1 MVTSLR
7 KSAKQNLYMIEPAT
21 TNVVQATH
29 ETGHLHPHVI
39 TGTGHKVVFTVEVR
53 NFLKPCKMKRLPTI
67 CKLRVQQ
74 LLKCCIFFF
83 IKDTQRPSF
92 GETCPPER
100 NVVADEGKTTAT
112 VSWGPI
118 EATDNEHA
126 TVTVLPDVT
135 SPHNFSEGSHT
146 VIYTASD
153 PSGNTEICQ
162 FRVNVQGNI
171 IRKKICSLFRVNKK
185 AVSSIIL
192 FKLLGS
198 QQQQKE

>member
-7 KSAKQNLYMIEPAT
+7 KSAKQSLYMIKPAS

-29 ETGHLHPHVI
+29 ETGHLHPLVI

-53 NFLKPCKMKRLPTI
+53 NFLKPCKMKNLLTI

-92 GETCPPER
+92 RETCPPER

-146 VIYTASD
+146 VFYTARD
-153 PSGNTEICQ
+153 PSGNTEVCK

-171 IRKKICSLFRVNKK
+171 IRKEKSWLFRVNKK
-185 AVSSIIL
+185 AVSSGIS
-192 FKLLGS
+192 FNNF
-198 QQQQKE
+198 

>member
-1 MVTSLR
+1 MV
-7 KSAKQNLYMIEPAT
+7 KPAT

-53 NFLKPCKMKRLPTI
+53 NFLKPCKMKNLPTI
-67 CKLRVQQ
+67 CKLRAQQ

-83 IKDTQRPSF
+83 IKDTERPSF

-118 EATDNEHA
+118 KATDNEHA

-146 VIYTASD
+146 VIYTARD
-153 PSGNTEICQ
+153 PSGNTVICQ

-171 IRKKICSLFRVNKK
+171 IRKKIFSLFRVNKK
-185 AVSSIIL
+185 AVSSSIL
-192 FKLLGS
+192 FYNF
-198 QQQQKE
+198 